1 MSFFDPKSVEDN
13 AKEYKRIIEEQV
25 IISYLSKSISFFDTD
40 MISPYDRAIILDT
53 LSKIKDE
60 EAKQIEEQLKN

>member
-13 AKEYKRIIEEQV
+13 AERYRQIIEEQV

-40 MISPYDRAIILDT
+40 MISPYDRMLILDT
-53 LSKIKDE
+53 LNKIKDE
-60 EAKQIEEQLKN
+60 EVRQIEEQMKN